1 MVRETPWI
9 CGVLLGIALCAAGCG
24 TAQKDAT
31 DAAINAAQSAINAVA
46 GQAAKYVPDQLLSA
60 QATLQSAKDALAKG
74 DYPAAL
80 SAARDAANKAKDL
93 ASAAAAKKEEW
104 TKTWTDMSSS
114 MPKSLN
120 EVKTRLD
127 AYSHG
132 AHMPAGMDKSNLEE
146 AKTQYEQ
153 LKQSWA
159 DASTEATQ
167 GDLGDAINK
176 MSGIKDMLAKL
187 KDMLG
192 IKW

>member
-1 MVRETPWI
+1 MVRKTRWI
-9 CGVLLGIALCAAGCG
+9 CGVLLGIALFAAGCG

-31 DAAINAAQSAINAVA
+31 DAESNAAQSAINAVE
-46 GQAAKYVPDQLLSA
+46 GQAAKYVPDQLPSA

-74 DYPAAL
+74 DCPAAL

-153 LKQSWA
+153 LQQRWA
-159 DASTEATQ
+159 DASAKATQ

-192 IKW
+192 IKS